1 MNKQDILQYF
11 DTYYRDRYKAY
22 SPSIKSE
29 NDNYFLM
36 AKGDKEKNLIIF
48 ASPDFNNKFEGEDL
62 EEKIADEDKFIVKKC
77 YLNHHNLSLLRKI
90 FPYLNPSFCG
100 LQPSFGTGDRLGIA
114 TPAHLQ
120 AFTGKDIFPILAQ
133 QSVREMSRT
142 ERNWQKVLDDAI
154 WGCFEAGY
162 EGPFGADA
170 DHVKNI
176 KELKKAADCGFTMF
190 TLDPSDFISNDIE
203 ELNDQ
208 ELNQF
213 YNKIPKNEEIE
224 KLYLNKKFKIGEQE
238 LIFDEKSLRKIILTY
253 LEALNHVVKCYE
265 FLKDYKKNDF
275 DLEISVDET
284 PTVTS
289 PLAHLLIVL
298 ELHRKGVDFQ
308 NLALHFLGDW
318 QKGIEYIG
326 NIEEFAREF
335 SLHTAIAK
343 NIGGYK
349 LSLHTGSDKFS
360 VYPIFSQE
368 TDGLCH
374 IKTAGTSWL
383 EEVKV
388 VAMKDPAL
396 YREIHRFA
404 LENFAKDR
412 ATYNLTTD
420 LSRIPDIDTIA
431 DNELVNLFKQND
443 SRQLIHITYGS
454 ILKAKDD
461 EEKYIFK
468 DRIYRILFKYE
479 EDHYRELSNHIRRHL
494 EFLDNKLVNSS
505 RGE

>member
-1 MNKQDILQYF
+1 MNEKDILQLFIDVYSNKYKV
-11 DTYYRDRYKAY
+11 YYN
-22 SPSIKSE
+22 SVKSE
-29 NDNYFLM
+29 KDNYFFL
-36 AKGDKEKNLIIF
+36 AKDNQKKYLAVVGKPGELKKFESNAPEEKKIDGDELII
-48 ASPDFNNKFEGEDL
+48 
-62 EEKIADEDKFIVKKC
+62 KIC
-77 YLNHHNLSLLRKI
+77 YLNHHNLNLLREI
-90 FPYLNPSFCG
+90 FPHLNPSFCG
-100 LQPSFGTGDRLGIA
+100 LRASFGTGDRLGIA

-120 AFTGKDIFPILAQ
+120 AFKGKDIFPILAQ
-133 QSVREMSRT
+133 QSVREMTRT
-142 ERNWQKVLDDAI
+142 ERNWQKVLDDTI

-162 EGPFGADA
+162 IGPFGADA
-170 DHVKNI
+170 DHVKDI
-176 KELKKAADCGFTMF
+176 KELKEAADCGFTMF
-190 TLDPSDFISNDIE
+190 TLDPSDFIGKDIE
-203 ELNDQ
+203 ELNEQ
-208 ELNQF
+208 ELGQL
-213 YNKIPKNEEIE
+213 YNKIPKNKEIE
-224 KLYLNKKFKIGEQE
+224 NLYLNKKFKVGEQE
-238 LIFDEKSLRKIILTY
+238 LIFDKKSLRQITLTY
-253 LEALNHVVKCYE
+253 SEALNHVVECYE
-265 FLKDYKKNDF
+265 FLKNYKKEKF

-289 PLAHLLIVL
+289 PLAHLFVVL
-298 ELHRKGVDFQ
+298 ELQRRGVDFQ

-326 NIEEFAREF
+326 DVKQFAREF
-335 SLHTAIAK
+335 SLHAAIAK

-404 LENFAKDR
+404 LENFEKDR
-412 ATYNLTTD
+412 ASYNLTTD
-420 LSRIPDIDTIA
+420 LSRIPNIDTLS
-431 DNELVNLFKQND
+431 DGQLVGLFNKPD

-454 ILKAKDD
+454 ILKVKDN
-461 EEKYIFK
+461 EGKYIFK
-468 DRIYRILFKYE
+468 DRIYKILFEYE

-494 EFLDNKLVNSS
+494 ELLDK
-505 RGE
+505 

>member
-1 MNKQDILQYF
+1 MSKKDILHLFNKCYG
-11 DTYYRDRYKAY
+11 DKYEAY
-22 SPSIKSE
+22 ISSIKSE
-29 NDNYFLM
+29 KKNYFFL
-36 AKGDKEKNLIIF
+36 AKDDHSKYLIVIGTHGICK
-48 ASPDFNNKFEGEDL
+48 DFEGNDL
-62 EEKIADEDKFIVKKC
+62 DEIKIDKDELIVKRC
-77 YLNHHNLSLLRKI
+77 YLDHRNLNLLRGI

-100 LQPSFGTGDRLGIA
+100 LRASFGTGDRLGIA
-114 TPAHLQ
+114 TPAHIQ
-120 AFTGKDIFPILAQ
+120 AFAGKDIFPILAQ

-142 ERNWQKVLDDAI
+142 ERNWQKVLDDAT

-176 KELKKAADCGFTMF
+176 KELKNAADCGFTMF
-190 TLDPSDFISNDIE
+190 TLDPSDFIRNDLSK
-203 ELNDQ
+203 LN
-208 ELNQF
+208 
-213 YNKIPKNEEIE
+213 KKEINNLYE
-224 KLYLNKKFKIGEQE
+224 QIFERKDLERLYLNKTYNFTGQR
-238 LIFDEKSLRKIILTY
+238 LMFDDNSLPEIILTY
-253 LEALNHVVKCYE
+253 SEAINHVVKCYE
-265 FLKDYKKNDF
+265 FLKDYKKEKF

-289 PLAHLLIVL
+289 PLAHLFIVL
-298 ELHRKGVDFQ
+298 ELQRRGVNFQ

-326 NIEEFAREF
+326 DVEQFAREF
-335 SLHTAIAK
+335 SLHAAIAK

-360 VYPIFSQE
+360 VYPIFTQE

-383 EEVKV
+383 EEAKV
-388 VAMKDPAL
+388 IAIKDSVL

-404 LENFAKDR
+404 LENFEKDR
-412 ATYNLTTD
+412 ASYNLTTD

-431 DNELVNLFKQND
+431 DDELLNLFKQND

-454 ILKAKDD
+454 ILRAKND

-468 DRIYRILFKYE
+468 DRIYKILFEYE

-494 EFLDNKLVNSS
+494 ELLNS
-505 RGE
+505 RRRE

>member
-1 MNKQDILQYF
+1 MNKQEVLQLF
-11 DTYYRDRYKAY
+11 DKHYGDKYKVY
-22 SPSIKSE
+22 ISSIKSE
-29 NDNYFLM
+29 KDNYFFM
-36 AKGDKEKNLIIF
+36 AKDNKEKYLIVV
-48 ASPDFNNKFEGEDL
+48 AGSDLVRKFEGNIL
-62 EEKIADEDKFIVKKC
+62 EEKKEDENELIIKIC
-77 YLNHHNLSLLRKI
+77 YLNHHNLKLLREI
-90 FPYLNPSFCG
+90 FPFFNPSFCG
-100 LQPSFGTGDRLGIA
+100 LRASFGTGDRLGIA

-120 AFTGKDIFPILAQ
+120 AFAGKDIFPILAQ

-142 ERNWQKVLDDAI
+142 ERNWQKVLDDTI
-154 WGCFEAGY
+154 WGCFQAGY

-170 DHVKNI
+170 DHVKEI
-176 KELKKAADCGFTMF
+176 KELKEATDCGFTMF
-190 TLDPSDFISNDIE
+190 TLDPSDFINKDIE
-203 ELNDQ
+203 ELNEQ
-208 ELNQF
+208 GLNQL
-213 YNKIPKNEEIE
+213 YNKISKNKEIE
-224 KLYLNKKFKIGEQE
+224 NLYLNMKFKVGEKE
-238 LIFDEKSLRKIILTY
+238 LIFNEKSLRKIILTY
-253 LEALNHVVKCYE
+253 SEALNHVVECYE
-265 FLKDYKKNDF
+265 FLKDYKKEKF

-289 PLAHLLIVL
+289 PLAHLFIVL
-298 ELHRKGVDFQ
+298 ELQRRGVDFQ

-326 NIEEFAREF
+326 DVKQFAREF
-335 SLHTAIAK
+335 SLHAAIAK
-343 NIGGYK
+343 NIEGYK

-412 ATYNLTTD
+412 ASYNLTTD

-431 DNELVNLFKQND
+431 DDELVNLFKQND

-454 ILKAKDD
+454 ILRAKND
-461 EEKYIFK
+461 EGKYIFK
-468 DRIYRILFKYE
+468 DRIYRILFEYE
-479 EDHYRELSNHIRRHL
+479 EDHYRELSNHIKRHL
-494 EFLDNKLVNSS
+494 ELLISF
-505 RGE
+505 

>member
-1 MNKQDILQYF
+1 MNRKDILQYF
-11 DTYYRDRYKAY
+11 DKHCGDRYKIY
-22 SPSIKSE
+22 PSSIKSKG
-29 NDNYFLM
+29 NNYFFLVKDNKRKYLAVVSEPEM
-36 AKGDKEKNLIIF
+36 VK
-48 ASPDFNNKFEGEDL
+48 KFEGSVS
-62 EEKIADEDKFIVKKC
+62 EEKKIEKEELLFKIFSQ
-77 YLNHHNLSLLRKI
+77 NHHNLSVLREI
-90 FPYLNPSFCG
+90 FPWLKPSFCG
-100 LQPSFGTGDRLGIA
+100 LKPSFGTGDRLGIA

-120 AFTGKDIFPILAQ
+120 AFKGKSIFPVLAQ

-154 WGCFEAGY
+154 WGCFEEGY

-176 KELKKAADCGFTMF
+176 KELKEAADCGFTMF
-190 TLDPSDFISNDIE
+190 TLDPSDFISKDIE
-203 ELNDQ
+203 ELNRQ
-208 ELNQF
+208 ELNQL
-213 YNKIPKNEEIE
+213 YNKISKNKEIE
-224 KLYLNKKFKIGEQE
+224 NLYLNRKFKVGEQE
-238 LIFDEKSLRKIILTY
+238 LIFDEESLRKIILTY
-253 LEALNHVVKCYE
+253 SEALSHVVKCYE

-289 PLAHLLIVL
+289 PLAHLFIIL
-298 ELHRKGVDFQ
+298 ELKRRGVNFQ
-308 NLALHFLGDW
+308 NIALHFLGDW

-326 NIEEFAREF
+326 DVKQFAREF
-335 SLHTAIAK
+335 SLHAAIAK

-360 VYPIFSQE
+360 VYPIFSRE

-396 YREIHRFA
+396 YREIHQFA
-404 LENFAKDR
+404 LKNFAKDR
-412 ATYNLTTD
+412 ASYNLTTD
-420 LSRIPDIDTIA
+420 LSRVPNIDKLS
-431 DNELVNLFKQND
+431 DGQLVDLFNKPD

-454 ILKAKDD
+454 ILREKDN
-461 EEKYIFK
+461 EGKYIFK
-468 DRIYRILFKYE
+468 DRVYKILFEYE

-494 EFLDNKLVNSS
+494 ELLKA
-505 RGE
+505 

>member
-11 DTYYRDRYKAY
+11 DKYHSDRYKAY
-22 SPSIKSE
+22 SSSIMSE
-29 NDNYFLM
+29 KDNYFFM

-48 ASPDFNNKFEGEDL
+48 AAPDLTNKFEGENL
-62 EEKIADEDKFIVKKC
+62 EEKIADENKLAIKKC
-77 YLNHHNLSLLRKI
+77 YLNHLNLSLLREI
-90 FPYLNPSFCG
+90 FPHLNPSFCG
-100 LQPSFGTGDRLGIA
+100 IRASFGTGDRLGIA

-120 AFTGKDIFPILAQ
+120 AFLGKDIFPILAQ
-133 QSVREMSRT
+133 QSVREMART

-176 KELKKAADCGFTMF
+176 KELKEAVDCGFTMF
-190 TLDPSDFISNDIE
+190 TVDPSDFIRNDIE
-203 ELNDQ
+203 KLGKQ
-208 ELNQF
+208 ELDQLYNQ
-213 YNKIPKNEEIE
+213 IPNCKEIK
-224 KLYLNKKFKIGEQE
+224 KLYLGKSYKVNGKE
-238 LIFDEKSLRKIILTY
+238 LIFDDQSLKEIIITY
-253 LEALNHVVKCYE
+253 SEALNHVLRCYE
-265 FLKDYKKNDF
+265 FLTGYKKEKF

-289 PLAHLLIVL
+289 PLAHLFIVL
-298 ELHRKGVDFQ
+298 ELHRRGADFQ

-326 NIEEFAREF
+326 NVEEFAREF
-335 SLHTAIAK
+335 SLHAALSK
-343 NIGGYK
+343 SIGGYK

-360 VYPIFSQE
+360 VYPIFSRE
-368 TDGLCH
+368 TDSFCH

-388 VAMKDPAL
+388 IAMKNPAL

-404 LENFAKDR
+404 LENFEKDR
-412 ATYNLTTD
+412 ASYNLTTD
-420 LSRIPDIDTIA
+420 LSRIPNLDEVS
-431 DNELVNLFKQND
+431 DNELASLFKQND

-454 ILKAKDD
+454 ILKDKDD
-461 EEKYIFK
+461 RGKYIYK
-468 DRIYRILFKYE
+468 DRIYKVLFDYE
-479 EDHYRELSNHIRRHL
+479 EEHYRELSNHIRRHL
-494 EFLDNKLVNSS
+494 VLLVSI
-505 RGE
+505 

>member
-11 DTYYRDRYKAY
+11 DKHYSDRYKAY
-22 SPSIKSE
+22 SSSIKSE
-29 NDNYFLM
+29 KDNYFFM
-36 AKGDKEKNLIIF
+36 AKGDKEKNLIIL
-48 ASPDFNNKFEGEDL
+48 APPNLANEFEGENL
-62 EEKIADEDKFIVKKC
+62 EEKIVDENKLIIKKC
-77 YLNHHNLSLLRKI
+77 YLNHLNLSLLREI
-90 FPYLNPSFCG
+90 FPWLNPSFCG
-100 LQPSFGTGDRLGIA
+100 LKPSFGTGDRLGIA

-120 AFTGKDIFPILAQ
+120 AFKGKDIFPILAQ

-154 WGCFEAGY
+154 WGCFEEGY

-176 KELKKAADCGFTMF
+176 KELKEAADCGFTMF
-190 TLDPSDFISNDIE
+190 TLDPSDFISKGIE
-203 ELNDQ
+203 GLNEQ
-208 ELNQF
+208 ELSQL
-213 YNKIPKNEEIE
+213 YNKIPKNKEIE
-224 KLYLNKKFKIGEQE
+224 NLYLNKKSKIGEQE

-253 LEALNHVVKCYE
+253 SEALNHVVECYE
-265 FLKDYKKNDF
+265 FLKDYKKGKF

-289 PLAHLLIVL
+289 PLAHLFIVL
-298 ELHRKGVDFQ
+298 ELQRRGVDFQ

-326 NIEEFAREF
+326 DVKQFAREF
-335 SLHTAIAK
+335 SLHAAIAK
-343 NIGGYK
+343 NIEGYK

-360 VYPIFSQE
+360 VYPIFSRE
-368 TDGLCH
+368 TDSLCH

-383 EEVKV
+383 EEAKV

-404 LENFAKDR
+404 LENFEKDR
-412 ATYNLTTD
+412 ASYNLTTD
-420 LSRIPDIDTIA
+420 LSRIPDLDEIS
-431 DNELVNLFKQND
+431 DNELASLFKQND

-461 EEKYIFK
+461 RGKYIYK
-468 DRIYRILFKYE
+468 DRIYKILFDYE
-479 EDHYRELSNHIRRHL
+479 EEHYRELSNHIKRHL
-494 EFLDNKLVNSS
+494 ELL
-505 RGE
+505 RA